1 MKKISL
7 FFIAMLFAACFN
19 SDDDTIDC
27 STVLCAAAFNT
38 LDIYLYN
45 SDGSENLL
53 DNGTISGSSI
63 VITDE
68 SNTTVEH
75 SIEGPT
81 NLGNYIS
88 IPVATDRYG
97 QKSFA
102 VNFEGGNPFTLS
114 FTTSLTD
121 DFECCGPYTALDNI
135 TISDYELK
143 PTVSE
148 FLPLNLTIYID

>member
-7 FFIAMLFAACFN
+7 FFITMLLAECFN

-38 LDIYLYN
+38 LDIYFYN
-45 SDGSENLL
+45 RDGSENLL
-53 DNGTISGSSI
+53 DNGTISPSSI

-68 SNTTVEH
+68 SDMEVNYTV
-75 SIEGPT
+75 EGPT

-88 IPVATDRYG
+88 FPVSTDRYG
-97 QKSFA
+97 QKSFTI
-102 VNFEGGNPFTLS
+102 NFDGGNPFTLS

-121 DFECCGPYTALDNI
+121 NSECCGPYTALDDI
-135 TISDYELK
+135 TLSNYELK
-143 PTVSE
+143 PTVAHL
-148 FLPLNLTIYID
+148 LPLNLTIYID

>member
-7 FFIAMLFAACFN
+7 FIIAMLFAACFN

-38 LDIYLYN
+38 LDIYFYN

-53 DNGTISGSSI
+53 DNGTISPSSI

-68 SNTTVEH
+68 SDMEVNYTV
-75 SIEGPT
+75 EGPT

-88 IPVATDRYG
+88 FPVSTDQYG
-97 QKSFA
+97 QKSFT

-135 TISDYELK
+135 SLSNYELK
-143 PTVSE
+143 PTVSNL
-148 FLPLNLTIYID
+148 LPLNLTIYID